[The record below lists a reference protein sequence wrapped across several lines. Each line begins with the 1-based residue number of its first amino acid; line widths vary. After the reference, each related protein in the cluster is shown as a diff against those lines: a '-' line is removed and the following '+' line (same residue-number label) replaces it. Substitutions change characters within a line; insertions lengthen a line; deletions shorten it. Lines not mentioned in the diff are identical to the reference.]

1 MKGKIKWKNLII
13 LIVLVFLLI
22 IGCIY
27 TYKKTNNSNVSKE
40 DKYIY
45 PKEND
50 PDAIVLEASDLLL
63 KSNIDLN
70 TNFSNQKLKYN
81 KMPYEIECTDFDANS
96 VKNSAEYACKKVQM
110 SVLNYSF
117 TLPTKIDSC
126 SEKHYLIWK
135 NNYFVYQYVANCTG
149 GCGFIYVSKD
159 DNIIFKRKNVTAAPI
174 IPNSTELNPIRLKN
188 DDLYYYVN
196 ENGEISLKKI
206 NIKDTNLTEN
216 EIKKYQLNKK
226 NSCSYNK

>member
-1 MKGKIKWKNLII
+1 MKGKIKWKNLIL
-13 LIVLVFLLI
+13 LIVLVILLI
-22 IGCIY
+22 IGCIF
-27 TYKKTNNSNVSKE
+27 TYKKINNSNISTE

-45 PKEND
+45 PQEND
-50 PDAIVLEASDLLL
+50 SDAIVLEAGDLLL

-81 KMPYEIECTDFDANS
+81 KMPYEIECIDFDTNQI
-96 VKNSAEYACKKVQM
+96 NDPNEYACKKVQI

-117 TLPTKIDSC
+117 TMPTKIDSC

-135 NNYFVYQYVANCTG
+135 NNYFAYQYVANCTRW
-149 GCGFIYVSKD
+149 CGFVYLSKD
-159 DNIIFKRKNVTAAPI
+159 DNIIFERKNVTAAPI

-188 DDLYYYVN
+188 DNLYYYVN

-206 NIKDTNLTEN
+206 NINDSNLTEN
-216 EIKKYQLNKK
+216 EIKKYQLNTK
-226 NSCSYNK
+226 NSC